1 MPASTTMTIRIRPDV
16 REKLDRIAADTQRS
30 KSFLA
35 GEAVAAYV
43 DRELEII
50 EGIKRAMADAEA
62 GRVVPHEQA
71 MAEVY
76 AIIEAAK
83 KTDKRGGSA
92 CLDSAPLVLSGFLP
106 GLSNAGPGDFV
117 AAEGGRSP
125 TAAATKSWRGYA
137 AATNACTPK

>member
-1 MPASTTMTIRIRPDV
+1 MPQAASAHDTFWDFISLMPESMHMIMWV
-16 REKLDRIAADTQRS
+16 MSDRAIPRS
-30 KSFLA
+30 F
-35 GEAVAAYV
+35 
-43 DRELEII
+43 RFM
-50 EGIKRAMADAEA
+50 EGFGVHTFRM
-62 GRVVPHEQA
+62 VN
-71 MAEVY
+71 
-76 AIIEAAK
+76 AK
-83 KTDKRGGSA
+83 DERGGSA

>member
-1 MPASTTMTIRIRPDV
+1 MSTKSTGVGKSAAARQVLFIQGGGEGTYDEWDDKLVASLR
-16 REKLDRIAADTQRS
+16 
-30 KSFLA
+30 
-35 GEAVAAYV
+35 
-43 DRELEII
+43 REL
-50 EGIKRAMADAEA
+50 GA
-62 GRVVPHEQA
+62 GHNVRYPRMPNE
-71 MAEVY
+71 E
-76 AIIEAAK
+76 
-83 KTDKRGGSA
+83 DPNFRGGSA

>member
-1 MPASTTMTIRIRPDV
+1 MRQQTNF
-16 REKLDRIAADTQRS
+16 REQ
-30 KSFLA
+30 F
-35 GEAVAAYV
+35 
-43 DRELEII
+43 
-50 EGIKRAMADAEA
+50 
-62 GRVVPHEQA
+62 
-71 MAEVY
+71 
-76 AIIEAAK
+76 
-83 KTDKRGGSA
+83 RGGSA